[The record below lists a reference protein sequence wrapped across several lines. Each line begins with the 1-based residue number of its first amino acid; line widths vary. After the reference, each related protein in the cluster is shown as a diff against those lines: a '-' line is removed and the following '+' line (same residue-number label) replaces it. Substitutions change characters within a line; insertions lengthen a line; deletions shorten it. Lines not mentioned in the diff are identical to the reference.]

1 MNCDLKYFFLAF
13 PMDAPVYMK
22 VLLRILPDDIFNQYN
37 LDTLLY
43 YDGCI
48 YTQIQNGVYGLKQA
62 MPLAYK
68 KLSNYITQK

>member
-1 MNCDLKYFFLAF
+1 MNCDLKDFFLAF

-43 YDGCI
+43 YDGCTC
-48 YTQIQNGVYGLKQA
+48 TQIQNGVYGLKQA

-68 KLSNYITQK
+68 HLSNYTTHK